1 MAGPPFALLAICHQS
16 KQEQLQPKRKVQ
28 PMVISLSWLS
38 SRVGRRDD
46 SQSVAFQRD
55 GGAAVCRNS
64 EFWLQLLLLSW
75 QIAKSANGGPATRLQ
90 MVST

>member
-28 PMVISLSWLS
+28 PIVNLAE

-90 MVST
+90 MVSDW

>member
-1 MAGPPFALLAICHQS
+1 MGRNGLLGTNGLKCL
-16 KQEQLQPKRKVQ
+16 KC
-28 PMVISLSWLS
+28 
-38 SRVGRRDD
+38 D

-90 MVST
+90 MVSVTMVR